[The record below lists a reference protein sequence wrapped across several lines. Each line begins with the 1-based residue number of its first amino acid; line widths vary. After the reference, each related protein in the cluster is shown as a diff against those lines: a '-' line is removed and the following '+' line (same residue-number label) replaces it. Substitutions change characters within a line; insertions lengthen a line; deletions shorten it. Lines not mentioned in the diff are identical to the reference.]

1 MSPTDVQDRKV
12 GRNTTRVDVGA
23 TGLVITKR
31 FDGPSPD
38 RERRYANSLA
48 WDALQKARGLDLG
61 PPVAER
67 DDERLVLSFPY
78 LDNLRTL
85 QEILDEG
92 AGPET
97 LVPVLRRCG
106 TLLGTVHSMPVADV
120 LPLLP
125 HHDGP
130 VGEAAAEVAA
140 GMGPL
145 TAFRHL
151 TPEQF
156 TNASGAELEA
166 WRLFHHDTELQDG
179 LHAWMADL
187 RSDPDPVPVHGDLR
201 PDQFLVAPDH
211 VALIDWEEFTVGP
224 ACRDLAGIAGALV
237 FDALIRTFVGS
248 PAPGVMPGELHQGFL
263 SRGEELLA
271 AVAPSVQA
279 FLDAYRTASGREV
292 DAPRLGAD
300 IGWYLI
306 ERVMARAMMSHRLP
320 PGDRAIAGVGRQAI
334 LNPASALATIGMG
347 NDS

>member
-1 MSPTDVQDRKV
+1 MQDRKV

-38 RERRYANSLA
+38 RERRYENSLA

-92 AGPET
+92 AGTEA

-106 TLLGTVHSMPVADV
+106 ALLGTLHSVPVDEV
-120 LPLLP
+120 TRLLP
-125 HHDGP
+125 RR
-130 VGEAAAEVAA
+130 EAPADP

-145 TAFRHL
+145 TVFSHL
-151 TPEQF
+151 TPEQY

-166 WRLFHHDTELQDG
+166 WRLFHHDTELQEG
-179 LHAWMADL
+179 L
-187 RSDPDPVPVHGDLR
+187 RSWVADQTGDPDPVPVHGDLR
-201 PDQFLVAPDH
+201 PDQFLVSSEH
-211 VALIDWEEFTVGP
+211 LALIDWEEFTVGP
-224 ACRDLAGIAGALV
+224 ASRDLAGIAGSLV
-237 FDALIRTFVGS
+237 FDALVRTFVG
-248 PAPGVMPGELHQGFL
+248 APGRNVLPGELHRGFM
-263 SRGEELLA
+263 SRGEDLLG

-279 FLDAYRTASGREV
+279 FLAAYRNVSGRDV
-292 DAPRLGAD
+292 DALRLGSD
-300 IGWYLI
+300 IGWFLI

-320 PGDRAIAGVGRQAI
+320 PSDRAIAGVGRQAI
-334 LNPASALATIGMG
+334 LNPASALAILGMG